1 LNAIPSSQRKR
12 VARAYLKVAAKRRR
26 SRSVRSTA
34 MLDVIM
40 LTLGLGMF
48 VLSIG
53 YVYVCDRL

>member
-1 LNAIPSSQRKR
+1 LNAIPSLQRKR
-12 VARAYLKVAAKRRR
+12 VARAYLKVAAERRR

-34 MLDVIM
+34 MLDVIL